1 MKDIESSVYEC
12 IKCGNLSDDSICER
26 CKDRHKLIV
35 SISAIAVSLLFV
47 GSIIRFL

>member
-12 IKCGNLSDDSICER
+12 IKCGNLSDDTVCER
-26 CKDRHKLIV
+26 CKYKEKVFL
-35 SISAIAVSLLFV
+35 SFSAIAVSLLFI